1 MARLIHLSLLLAVS
15 LLPCVSAIRDFPDGG
30 IKFTPYHL
38 CPVGGNITHDCN
50 CTAGKWIW
58 KFKCCGPT
66 ANQVTLEATATAN
79 YTETEDCTNKCRKIT
94 YKTKMFV
101 LSVEV
106 ENGYLNHTSD
116 NKIICES
123 CSGTSTTA
131 GTKCNSFK
139 KKKQKIHIS
148 VPKQNQ
154 NRVKLKFQRFL
165 QQHHVSDCIE
175 AHTGSNQRTC
185 NVNVATT
192 NTVKNLEFY
201 HENKSWIDALEQCQT
216 DYTSLVEITNRT
228 VNDEVKS
235 LLQNETDLQRGVW
248 IGLERS
254 VFGKDKKWMWI
265 SKSKDIYPKWNS
277 SIADSNNHCAKMIL
291 TEQQEIKL
299 LDANCHDR
307 LPFICQDLGEGP
319 RDLYSK

>member
-1 MARLIHLSLLLAVS
+1 MLQTMARLIHLSLLLVS
-15 LLPCVSAIRDFPDGG
+15 QLPCVSAIRDFPNGG
-30 IKFTPYHL
+30 MKFTPYHL

-66 ANQVTLEATATAN
+66 VNQVTLEATATAN

-106 ENGYLNHTSD
+106 ENGYLKHTSD
-116 NKIICES
+116 NKVICES
-123 CSGTSTTA
+123 CSGTSTSTTA
-131 GTKCNSFK
+131 GTKCFSF

-148 VPKQNQ
+148 VPKRDQNT
-154 NRVKLKFQRFL
+154 VKLKFQKFHQLHR
-165 QQHHVSDCIE
+165 VSDCTE
-175 AHTGSNQRTC
+175 AHTGSNKRTC
-185 NVNVATT
+185 NVNVTTT
-192 NTVKNLEFY
+192 NTAPNLQFY
-201 HENKSWIDALEQCQT
+201 RENKSWIDALEQCQN
-216 DYTSLVEITNRT
+216 DYTSLVEITNQT
-228 VNDEVKS
+228 VNDKVKS
-235 LLQNETDLQRGVW
+235 LLQNETHLQRGVW

-254 VFGKDKKWMWI
+254 VFGKDREWMWI
-265 SKSKDIYPKWNS
+265 SKSKDIYPEWNR

-291 TEQQEIKL
+291 TEKQEIKL

-307 LPFICQDLGEGP
+307 LPFICQDSGEEA
-319 RDLYSK
+319 S